1 MNRFGSAKTFHKRG
15 TKVSNKYLLGA
26 NCIADT
32 VLKLILYEDARAK
45 ALTFQTLTTW
55 YGVRKMHRVFV
66 KCVET
71 RMTGDESVYS
81 RETEPIGGVSGERE
95 ILRNPLM

>member
-1 MNRFGSAKTFHKRG
+1 MNRFGSAKTFHKRE

-32 VLKLILYEDARAK
+32 VLRLILYEDARAQPSPSK
-45 ALTFQTLTTW
+45 GLPPAMESGRCT
-55 YGVRKMHRVFV
+55 VFV

-71 RMTGDESVYS
+71 GMIGDESVYS
-81 RETEPIGGVSGERE
+81 RETEPIGCVSGERE

>member
-1 MNRFGSAKTFHKRG
+1 MNRFGSAKTFHKRE
-15 TKVSNKYLLGA
+15 TKVSKKYLLGA

-32 VLKLILYEDARAK
+32 VLRLILYEDARAK
-45 ALTFQTLTTW
+45 ALTFQRLTAW

-71 RMTGDESVYS
+71 RMIGDESVYS
-81 RETEPIGGVSGERE
+81 RETEPIGCVCGERE
-95 ILRNPLM
+95 ILRNLLM